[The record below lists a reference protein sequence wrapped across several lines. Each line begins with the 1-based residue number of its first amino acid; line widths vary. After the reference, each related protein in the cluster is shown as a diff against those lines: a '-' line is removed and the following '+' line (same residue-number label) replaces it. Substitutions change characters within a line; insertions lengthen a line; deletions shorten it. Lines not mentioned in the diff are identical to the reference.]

1 MDTISMISKN
11 SKKFDPHRLF
21 LSLSDKTNLKRSDK
35 YLAFSNLSIYYR
47 SKISASSG
55 AKTLNYLMDYILY
68 QIFKIILSISPKNM
82 KQ

>member
-1 MDTISMISKN
+1 MISKN

-21 LSLSDKTNLKRSDK
+21 LNHSDKTNLKRSDK
-35 YLAFSNLSIYYR
+35 YLAFSDLSIYYR
-47 SKISASSG
+47 SKISAS
-55 AKTLNYLMDYILY
+55 KWNKMDYILDYMMDYILY